1 MLWDVFCRVI
11 DNFGDIGVCWRL
23 SADLAARGQQVRLW
37 VDDAS
42 ALGWMAPEVSWS
54 GDAAGMLVGA
64 GHPGITVRRWA
75 DAEQAETVPEP
86 GDVVIEAFGCD
97 PPEAFL
103 RRMNR
108 PTPPA
113 WVNLE
118 YLSAEDY
125 VERSH
130 GLLSPVFSGP
140 AAGLRKHF
148 FYPGFTPRTGGL
160 LREPDLAR
168 RQAAFTED
176 ARLGWLRRLGVP
188 ATADCRLV
196 SVFCYATAPL
206 GEWLDALADEAV
218 QLAIAKQGQ
227 HESTTRILLTP
238 GHATQL
244 AQAWLASASSE
255 RRQAL
260 ACHELPALSQSE
272 FDHLL
277 WACHLNIV
285 RGEDSAVRALW
296 AGRPHVWHIYP
307 QDDGAHAA
315 KLDAFLDRWL
325 MGAPASLSS
334 DVRAAWHHFNRLP
347 GPVSGASCVTSG
359 SKSLDTVCE
368 PSPDSAGHRPPAPPL
383 PDWRDPDGE
392 WARFSRAARQRMA
405 AQADL
410 GTQLLAFVAPIVT
423 SSG

>member
-23 SADLAARGQQVRLW
+23 SADLAARGQRVRLW

-42 ALGWMAPEVSWS
+42 ALTWMAPHVHWALNE
-54 GDAAGMLVGA
+54 AGRSVGVGHA
-64 GHPGITVRRWA
+64 GIAVHRWA
-75 DAEQAETVPEP
+75 DAAQAELVPEP
-86 GDVVIEAFGCD
+86 GDVVVEAFGCD
-97 PPEAFL
+97 PPDAFL
-103 RRMNR
+103 SRMNR
-108 PTPPA
+108 PAPPA

-130 GLLSPVFSGP
+130 GLQSPVFSGP

-160 LREPDLAR
+160 MREADLASR
-168 RQAAFTED
+168 RASFTED
-176 ARLGWLRRLGVP
+176 ARLAWLHQLGVP
-188 ATADCRLV
+188 ATAACRLV

-206 GEWLDALADEAV
+206 GEWLDQLADEAMGH
-218 QLAIAKQGQ
+218 AAP
-227 HESTTRILLTP
+227 TRLLLTP

-244 AQAWLASASSE
+244 TRAWRGVASSE

-260 ACHELPALSQSE
+260 TCHELPQLPQRE

-296 AGRPHVWHIYP
+296 AGKPHIWHIYP
-307 QDDGAHAA
+307 QEDGVHAD
-315 KLDAFLDRWL
+315 KLDAFLRRWL
-325 MGAPASLSS
+325 VDAPAPLASA
-334 DVRAAWHHFNRLP
+334 VQAAWHRFNRLTP
-347 GPVSGASCVTSG
+347 AS
-359 SKSLDTVCE
+359 
-368 PSPDSAGHRPPAPPL
+368 APPADTEPPARADAGLAPPPL
-383 PDWRDPDGE
+383 PDWRASTGA
-392 WARFSRAARQRMA
+392 WALASRAARQRLE
-405 AQADL
+405 AQTDL
-410 GTQLLAFVAPIVT
+410 TTQLLAFVAPFVT
-423 SSG
+423 GSG

>member
-42 ALGWMAPEVSWS
+42 ALAWMAPEVVWAPDDR
-54 GDAAGMLVGA
+54 GRHTGKGHVGV
-64 GHPGITVRRWA
+64 TVHRWA
-75 DAEQAETVPEP
+75 DAERSEPVPEP
-86 GDVVIEAFGCD
+86 GDVVVEAFGCD

-103 RRMNR
+103 QRMNR
-108 PTPPA
+108 PSPPA

-130 GLLSPVFSGP
+130 GLQSPVFSGP

-160 LREPDLAR
+160 LREADLVS
-168 RQAAFTED
+168 RQAAFTEG
-176 ARLGWLRRLGVP
+176 ARLAWLQGLGVP
-188 ATADCRLV
+188 ATPDCRLV

-206 GEWLDALADEAV
+206 AAWLDALADEALGHATPTLV
-218 QLAIAKQGQ
+218 
-227 HESTTRILLTP
+227 LLTP
-238 GHATQL
+238 GHATQM
-244 AQAWLASASSE
+244 ARGWQGSASPQ

-260 ACHELPALSQSE
+260 SCHELPALPQPE
-272 FDHLL
+272 FDRLL
-277 WACHLNIV
+277 WSCHLNIV

-296 AGRPHVWHIYP
+296 AGRPHIWHIYP
-307 QDDGAHAA
+307 QDDGVHAD

-325 MGAPASLSS
+325 SEAPAPLSS
-334 DVRAAWHHFNRLP
+334 AVQAAWHHFNQLP
-347 GPVSGASCVTSG
+347 DPASGG
-359 SKSLDTVCE
+359 L
-368 PSPDSAGHRPPAPPL
+368 PATLPPPL
-383 PDWRDPDGE
+383 PDWRRPDSD
-392 WARFSRAARQRMA
+392 WPQASRRARQRLGL
-405 AQADL
+405 QTDL
-410 GTQLLAFVAPIVT
+410 TTQLLAFVAPFVT

>member
-42 ALGWMAPEVSWS
+42 ALTWMAPEVGWAT
-54 GDAAGMLVGA
+54 DALGRQAGT
-64 GHPGITVRRWA
+64 GHPGITVHRWA
-75 DAEQAETVPEP
+75 DAEQAERVPEP
-86 GDVVIEAFGCD
+86 GDVVVEAFGCD

-130 GLLSPVFSGP
+130 GLQSPVFSGP

-160 LREPDLAR
+160 LREVDLAS

-176 ARLGWLRRLGVP
+176 ARLAWLRQLGVP
-188 ATADCRLV
+188 ATAACRLV
-196 SVFCYATAPL
+196 SVFCYAAAPL
-206 GEWLDALADEAV
+206 GDWLSALAREALSH
-218 QLAIAKQGQ
+218 QAP
-227 HESTTRILLTP
+227 TRVLLTP

-244 AQAWLASASSE
+244 ARAWQATACSE
-255 RRQAL
+255 RRTAL
-260 ACHELPALSQSE
+260 VLHELPALAQPE

-296 AGRPHVWHIYP
+296 AGKPHIWHIYP
-307 QDDGAHAA
+307 QDDGVHAD
-315 KLDAFLDRWL
+315 KLDAFLAHWL
-325 MGAPASLSS
+325 GDAKADLSS
-334 DVRAAWHHFNRLP
+334 AVRAAWHHFNRLSAEA
-347 GPVSGASCVTSG
+347 GGADSA
-359 SKSLDTVCE
+359 
-368 PSPDSAGHRPPAPPL
+368 PDSAAMQGDASPAPSL
-383 PDWRDPDGE
+383 PDWRRADGD
-392 WARFSRAARQRMA
+392 WHQTSRQARQRA
-405 AQADL
+405 WAQTDL
-410 GTQLLAFVAPIVT
+410 VTQLQAFVAPFVT
-423 SSG
+423 GSG

>member
-11 DNFGDIGVCWRL
+11 DNFGDLGVCWRL
-23 SADLAARGQQVRLW
+23 SADLAARGQLVRLW

-42 ALGWMAPEVSWS
+42 ALAWMAPEVVWVTDGS
-54 GDAAGMLVGA
+54 GREAGVGHA
-64 GHPGITVRRWA
+64 GVTVHRWA
-75 DAEQAETVPEP
+75 DAEQAERVPEP

-103 RRMNR
+103 WRMNR

-130 GLLSPVFSGP
+130 GLQSPVFNGP

-160 LREPDLAR
+160 LREPDLAA
-168 RQAAFTED
+168 RQSAFTED
-176 ARLGWLRRLGVP
+176 ARLTWLSQLGVP

-206 GEWLDALADEAV
+206 ADWLGALADEA
-218 QLAIAKQGQ
+218 LRHQGP
-227 HESTTRILLTP
+227 TRVLLTP
-238 GHATQL
+238 GHATRL
-244 AQAWLASASSE
+244 ARAWHDLADGE

-260 ACHELPALSQSE
+260 NLHELPALPQPE
-272 FDHLL
+272 FDRLL

-296 AGRPHVWHIYP
+296 AGKPHIWHIYP
-307 QDDGAHAA
+307 QDDGVHAD
-315 KLDAFLDRWL
+315 KLDAFLDHWL
-325 MGAPASLSS
+325 KDANEPLSS
-334 DVRAAWHHFNRLP
+334 AVRAALHHFNGLP
-347 GPVSGASCVTSG
+347 QAA
-359 SKSLDTVCE
+359 
-368 PSPDSAGHRPPAPPL
+368 AGQAPPL
-383 PDWRDPDGE
+383 PDWRRHDSDWPQ
-392 WARFSRAARQRMA
+392 ASRQACQRA
-405 AQADL
+405 WTQADL
-410 GTQLLAFVAPIVT
+410 VTQLQAFVAPFVT
-423 SSG
+423 GSG

>member
-42 ALGWMAPEVSWS
+42 ALAWMAPEVTW
-54 GDAAGMLVGA
+54 GLDAAGRRA
-64 GHPGITVRRWA
+64 GTGHAGVAVHRWV
-75 DAEQAETVPEP
+75 DAEHPELVPEP

-97 PPEAFL
+97 PPEAFQ

-108 PTPPA
+108 RAPPA
-113 WVNLE
+113 WINLE

-130 GLLSPVFSGP
+130 GLQSPVFSGP

-160 LREPDLAR
+160 LREPDLAQ
-168 RQAAFTED
+168 RQRAFTED
-176 ARLGWLRRLGVP
+176 ARLAWLHGLGVP
-188 ATADCRLV
+188 ATVDCRLV

-206 GEWLDALADEAV
+206 GEWLDSLADEA
-218 QLAIAKQGQ
+218 LRHAAP
-227 HESTTRILLTP
+227 TRILLTP
-238 GHATQL
+238 GHATRL
-244 AQAWLASASSE
+244 ARDWQKGADSE

-260 ACHELPALSQSE
+260 TCHELPALPQPE

-296 AGRPHVWHIYP
+296 AGKPHIWHIYP
-307 QDDGAHAA
+307 QDDGVHAL

-325 MGAPASLSS
+325 NDAPTHLSAA
-334 DVRAAWHHFNRLP
+334 VRTAWHRFNRLP
-347 GPVSGASCVTSG
+347 HPASG
-359 SKSLDTVCE
+359 D
-368 PSPDSAGHRPPAPPL
+368 L
-383 PDWRDPDGE
+383 PDWRQPGGD
-392 WARFSRAARQRMA
+392 WAQASLKASQRIA
-405 AQADL
+405 AQTDL
-410 GTQLLAFVAPIVT
+410 STQLLAFVAPFVT

>member
-42 ALGWMAPEVSWS
+42 ALAWMAPEITWEPD
-54 GDAAGMLVGA
+54 GCGRHTGQGHAGV
-64 GHPGITVRRWA
+64 TVHHWA
-75 DAEQAETVPEP
+75 DAERAELVPEP
-86 GDVVIEAFGCD
+86 GDVVVEAFGCD

-103 RRMNR
+103 QRMNR
-108 PTPPA
+108 PAPPA

-130 GLLSPVFSGP
+130 GLQSPVFSGP
-140 AAGLRKHF
+140 AAGLCKHF

-160 LREPDLAR
+160 LREADLAS
-168 RQAAFTED
+168 RQAAFTQG
-176 ARLGWLRRLGVP
+176 ARLAWLQQLGVP

-206 GEWLDALADEAV
+206 GAWLDALADEAMA
-218 QLAIAKQGQ
+218 QARP
-227 HESTTRILLTP
+227 TRILLTP
-238 GHATQL
+238 GHATRL
-244 AQAWLASASSE
+244 AQAWQGSADSL

-260 ACHELPALSQSE
+260 ACHELPALPQSE

-296 AGRPHVWHIYP
+296 AGRPHIWHIYP
-307 QDDGAHAA
+307 QDDGVHAG

-325 MGAPASLSS
+325 CDAPAPLCSV
-334 DVRAAWHHFNRLP
+334 VRTAWHHFNGLP
-347 GPVSGASCVTSG
+347 ASDDLSD
-359 SKSLDTVCE
+359 SLTEDA
-368 PSPDSAGHRPPAPPL
+368 SPPRL
-383 PDWRDPDGE
+383 PDWRQADGD
-392 WARFSRAARQRMA
+392 WAQASLKARQRIR

-410 GTQLLAFVAPIVT
+410 TTQLLAFVAPFVT
-423 SSG
+423 GSG